1 MSYSEE
7 NRPGWDDLMK
17 SEISMILF
25 YILSDKWNKQ

>member
-17 SEISMILF
+17 SEISIIIL
-25 YILSDKWNKQ
+25 YIKWQME

>member
-17 SEISMILF
+17 SEIMTNGINNSCNF
-25 YILSDKWNKQ
+25 E